1 MFGSHRELSVKQG
14 SHAPI
19 MAASILIAGLGIL
32 LAGIFHWKDRPRGER
47 LVARFPQLSRLLEAK
62 YWVDEIYQ
70 AGIVEP
76 LRMIGR
82 VMWLVDDWIVDGV
95 VKVLGFA
102 PQVLGFGLKL
112 TVQRGSLQ
120 GYGLAMMAMIALIML
135 VWFAA
140 L

>member
-1 MFGSHRELSVKQG
+1 
-14 SHAPI
+14 
-19 MAASILIAGLGIL
+19 
-32 LAGIFHWKDRPRGER
+32 
-47 LVARFPQLSRLLEAK
+47 VARFPQFSRLLEAK

-82 VMWLVDDWIVDGV
+82 AMWLADDWIVDGV
-95 VKVLGFA
+95 VKALGFA